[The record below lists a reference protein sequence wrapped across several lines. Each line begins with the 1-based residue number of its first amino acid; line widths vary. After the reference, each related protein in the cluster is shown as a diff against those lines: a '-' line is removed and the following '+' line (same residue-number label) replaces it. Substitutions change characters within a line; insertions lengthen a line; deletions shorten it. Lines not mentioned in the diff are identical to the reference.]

1 MNTPRFARLD
11 RAGQLGCAFLVSAIL
26 VFAASDISRGLA
38 GTSAAAWAVAL
49 VASIV
54 VAAAACALLER
65 FVLAPARSLAA
76 EVVMLRGQAGEIDA
90 LRRELA
96 ERTEQQRRLRHDL
109 RGAMSPVLLV
119 ADRLVSHA
127 DPAVKRSGD
136 IMVRT
141 VERATALLAEPGAAK
156 PSGPSPPAGS

>member
-11 RAGQLGCAFLVSAIL
+11 RAGQLGGAFLAAAIL
-26 VFAASDISRGLA
+26 VFAACAITRANAGAWGAVLA
-38 GTSAAAWAVAL
+38 
-49 VASIV
+49 ASIV
-54 VAAAACALLER
+54 AGVAACLLLER
-65 FVLAPARSLAA
+65 LVLTHSRSLAA
-76 EVVMLRGQAGEIDA
+76 DMTTLRSQAAEVDA

-119 ADRLVSHA
+119 ADRLTAHP

-141 VERATALLAEPGAAK
+141 VERATALLAEPGG
-156 PSGPSPPAGS
+156 SSPPGDA